1 MRADRVNTEA
11 QVLLDAKRAMGRG
24 SRSFS
29 AATRLFG
36 RDTRHSA
43 RLLYAWCRHCD
54 DVIDGQVGG
63 FAAPLSAV
71 PPGAA
76 LNFAAPATSPLQALT
91 QLEQRTR
98 IAFGTEALA
107 DPVFAGLRMVSQ
119 RHNLPLRYPLDHL
132 AGFRMDVQGREYTTL
147 PELLEYCY
155 HVAGVVG
162 IMMAAV
168 MDVRAPATLDR
179 ACDLG
184 LAFQLTNIAR
194 DVVEDARV
202 GRIYLPRQWL
212 VEAGLSPSSIGQ
224 PKHRL
229 ALAGV
234 VARLLEAAEPYYA
247 SAAAGISALPHRSA
261 WAIATARA
269 VYRDI
274 GTELRDRGAGA
285 WDRRVSTTRSRKL
298 QLMLHAGIQAMRRP
312 GVLSPRPDGLWTRP
326 GQPQL

>member
-1 MRADRVNTEA
+1 MNTDA
-11 QVLLDAKRAMGRG
+11 HVLLDAKRAMRQG
-24 SRSFS
+24 SKSFS
-29 AATRLFG
+29 AATRLFR

-63 FAAPLSAV
+63 FAV
-71 PPGAA
+71 E
-76 LNFAAPATSPLQALT
+76 NCAAPAASPLQTLE
-91 QLEQRTR
+91 QLEEQTR
-98 IAFGTEALA
+98 NAFSA
-107 DPVFAGLRMVSQ
+107 DTVHNPVFAGLRMVSR
-119 RHNLPLRYPLDHL
+119 RHDLPLRYPLDHL
-132 AGFRMDVQGREYTTL
+132 AGFRMDVLGREYATL

-168 MDVRAPATLDR
+168 MDVRSPATLDR

-194 DVVEDARV
+194 DVVEDAHAGRV
-202 GRIYLPRQWL
+202 YLPRQWL
-212 VEAGLSPSSIGQ
+212 VEAGLTPADIGQ
-224 PKHRL
+224 REHRH

-261 WAIATARA
+261 WAVATARA

-274 GTELRDRGAGA
+274 GTELRERGAGA
-285 WDRRVSTTRSRKL
+285 WDQRVFTTRSRKL
-298 QLMLHAGIQAMRRP
+298 QLMLYASVETMRRS
-312 GVLSPRPDGLWTRP
+312 GAQAPRPDGLWKRP
-326 GQPQL
+326 YQAA